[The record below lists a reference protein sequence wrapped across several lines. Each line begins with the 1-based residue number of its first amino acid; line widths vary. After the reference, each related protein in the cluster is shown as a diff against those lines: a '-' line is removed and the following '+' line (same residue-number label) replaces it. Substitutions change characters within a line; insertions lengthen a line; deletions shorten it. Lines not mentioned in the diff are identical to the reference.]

1 MTQRVLILA
10 SANNGLTQ
18 RATLAVRRSGRTARI
33 AIVHCESDIRRAV
46 EADGFDIVVCPY
58 LTTKIPADIHLRWT
72 CVILHPGPV
81 GDRGPHALDWAISER
96 EPLWGVTA
104 LTAVEEMD
112 AGPVWSTR
120 TFSLPC
126 RRKSAVYNTV
136 VADAAIEC
144 LLEALDMAGRALS
157 PTSQAEMPQPVAHAR
172 PRPAMRRGDRQ
183 IHWSEDATTILSLI
197 HASDGSPGAPAT
209 VAGLPMLVYD
219 ADRGQ
224 DDPPAPPGTVLGRR
238 EGAIEIACG
247 DGSIWVGRLRFS
259 RDAEPSCKGP
269 ATQVL
274 AKAGVPVPAL
284 PVVDETRKSQEI
296 RYRRK
301 GEIGFLTID
310 FYNGAMGSG
319 QCRRL
324 LAAFTYAAAQ
334 DTKVL
339 VLENNGAYFSNG
351 IDLSAAELS
360 EDPEGEAWRN
370 LLAITNVCRAILTC
384 STQVTIAAVTGNAG
398 AGGVMLALA
407 ADLAVAADRVVFNPH
422 YRTIG
427 LSGSEFHTYSL
438 PRRVGGDTAQRLL
451 HDCQPLDAAGAAD
464 LGLIDAVAPSA
475 RFDSRLAELAGE
487 CAHPARWEAM
497 IAAKHSRTIDLNAI
511 EGAELRRMARD
522 IFRDE
527 NEFRRKRQAFVHGDL
542 RQPSVAGL

>member
-18 RATLAVRRSGRTARI
+18 RATLAVRRSGRTAQI

-46 EADGFDIVVCPY
+46 EANRFDIAVCPY
-58 LTTKIPADIHLRWT
+58 LTTKIPADIYLRRT

-120 TFSLPC
+120 TFALPW

-144 LLEALDMAGRALS
+144 LLEALDKAGRGLS
-157 PTSQAEMPQPVAHAR
+157 PTPQTETPQQVAHAR
-172 PRPAMRRGDRQ
+172 PRPAMRRGDRR
-183 IHWSEDATTILSLI
+183 IRWSDDATTILSLI
-197 HASDGSPGAPAT
+197 HASDGSPGASAT
-209 VAGLPMLVYD
+209 IADLPMLVYD
-219 ADRGQ
+219 ADHGRN
-224 DDPPAPPGTVLGRR
+224 DPPAAPGTVLGRR
-238 EGAIEIACG
+238 EDAIEIACG
-247 DGSIWVGRLRFS
+247 DGSIWIGRLRFS
-259 RDAEPSCKGP
+259 GGTDPSCKGP
-269 ATQVL
+269 APQVL
-274 AKAGVPVPAL
+274 ARAGFPVPAL
-284 PVVDETRKSQEI
+284 PIVDETRKSREI
-296 RYRRK
+296 RYQRK
-301 GEIGFLTID
+301 GDIGFLTID

-324 LAAFTYAAAQ
+324 LAAFAYAAAQ
-334 DTKVL
+334 NTKVL
-339 VLENNGAYFSNG
+339 VLENDGAYFSNG
-351 IDLSAAELS
+351 IDLSAVDLS

-370 LLAITNVCRAILTC
+370 LLAINNVCRAILTC

-407 ADLAVAADRVVFNPH
+407 ADLVVAADRVVFNPH

-451 HDCQPLDAAGAAD
+451 RECQALDAAGAAD
-464 LGLIDAVAPSA
+464 LGLIDAVAPSV
-475 RFDSRLAELAGE
+475 RFDSWLAELAGE
-487 CAHPARWEAM
+487 CAHPARWGAM
-497 IAAKHSRTIDLNAI
+497 MAAKQSRTFDLNEI

-522 IFRDE
+522 VFRDE
-527 NEFRRKRQAFVHGDL
+527 NEFRRKRQAFVLGDL
-542 RQPSVAGL
+542 GHTTVAGL